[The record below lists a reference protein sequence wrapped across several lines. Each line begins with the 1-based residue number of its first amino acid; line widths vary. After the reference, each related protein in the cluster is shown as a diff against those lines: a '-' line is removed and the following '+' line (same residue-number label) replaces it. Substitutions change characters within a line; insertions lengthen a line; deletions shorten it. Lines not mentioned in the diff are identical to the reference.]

1 MGPHSML
8 EGCAKDNR
16 NGTAAIL
23 GFLFLLLG
31 AIASGAPFSAPT
43 RLSIDPSISVASA
56 SGFTSTISS
65 GTYFDYVLIIVMENH
80 AICDILT
87 SCGGTGTYMTTFA
100 SAHGLATKYVDCN
113 RPSLP
118 NYLCLAGGQDFG
130 CGGYDGNPHSNTC
143 TNLAWKSKNIVDLL
157 VNASLTW
164 KAYMEDMPS
173 NCYGSNSGRYAVRHD
188 PFVYFSNI
196 VNNGTRCSRVVPAG
210 SGDSALLNDLASTS
224 TASNYMWLTP
234 NLCNDMHDC
243 SVATGDTYLK
253 GLLPQILNSTV
264 FATTRAALLIAFD
277 EDSGGKGAPYMYT
290 VWAGPTAKT
299 TYTSAAAYNH
309 FSVLST
315 LELNWNLP
323 YLTSHDQGAPNM
335 SEFFTTSSKGPTAR
349 FTYSP
354 AWPQA
359 NANVTFDAS
368 ASSDSDP
375 NATLQFRWDWTN
387 DGTWDT
393 PWNGTPTA
401 GHPYA
406 AEGTYT
412 CHLEVQDSFG
422 FTANATHTVVVD
434 STPPNTA
441 ASLSGTTGSNGW
453 YRSSVKVTLTAT
465 DPLSG
470 VASTFYRVDAG
481 AWKKYTAAVTVGG
494 DGSHTVDYNSTD
506 RAGNVETIRSTPFK
520 LDTIAP
526 STAASLSGTLGGNG
540 TYYVGP
546 VNVTLTATDATSGV
560 ASTTY
565 RVDGGPSVTYIST
578 FTVSGNGTH
587 TVAFSATDNAGNVET
602 TKNVVVQIGKLIASP
617 PTTTLDVNGSSGT
630 NGWYVTSSTA
640 TLNATSPSGSAV
652 SIEYRL
658 DGGPWSAYTAPLAL
672 GDGVHVVDY
681 NATDANGMKEAT
693 KTATVRVDSIAPALW
708 GLEPSGR
715 SSTSNVT
722 ISWRSSDGGSGLSRF
737 EMSVDGAPFQSIGM
751 SSSLSLNLP
760 DGGHN
765 VWIRA
770 IDVAGNVATQVV
782 SFRVDT
788 NPFSLTG
795 PYYGVPLLLLIL
807 VPIWALIAGARRRR
821 RRRRARASQR
831 SIYVARQPV
840 YNGKR

>member
-1 MGPHSML
+1 M
-8 EGCAKDNR
+8 
-16 NGTAAIL
+16 
-23 GFLFLLLG
+23 
-31 AIASGAPFSAPT
+31 
-43 RLSIDPSISVASA
+43 
-56 SGFTSTISS
+56 
-65 GTYFDYVLIIVMENH
+65 
-80 AICDILT
+80 
-87 SCGGTGTYMTTFA
+87 
-100 SAHGLATKYVDCN
+100 
-113 RPSLP
+113 
-118 NYLCLAGGQDFG
+118 
-130 CGGYDGNPHSNTC
+130 
-143 TNLAWKSKNIVDLL
+143 
-157 VNASLTW
+157 
-164 KAYMEDMPS
+164 
-173 NCYGSNSGRYAVRHD
+173 
-188 PFVYFSNI
+188 
-196 VNNGTRCSRVVPAG
+196 
-210 SGDSALLNDLASTS
+210 
-224 TASNYMWLTP
+224 
-234 NLCNDMHDC
+234 
-243 SVATGDTYLK
+243 
-253 GLLPQILNSTV
+253 
-264 FATTRAALLIAFD
+264 
-277 EDSGGKGAPYMYT
+277 
-290 VWAGPTAKT
+290 
-299 TYTSAAAYNH
+299 
-309 FSVLST
+309 
-315 LELNWNLP
+315 
-323 YLTSHDQGAPNM
+323 
-335 SEFFTTSSKGPTAR
+335 
-349 FTYSP
+349 
-354 AWPQA
+354 
-359 NANVTFDAS
+359 
-368 ASSDSDP
+368 
-375 NATLQFRWDWTN
+375 
-387 DGTWDT
+387 
-393 PWNGTPTA
+393 
-401 GHPYA
+401 
-406 AEGTYT
+406 
-412 CHLEVQDSFG
+412 
-422 FTANATHTVVVD
+422 
-434 STPPNTA
+434 
-441 ASLSGTTGSNGW
+441 
-453 YRSSVKVTLTAT
+453 
-465 DPLSG
+465 
-470 VASTFYRVDAG
+470 
-481 AWKKYTAAVTVGG
+481 VGG

-672 GDGVHVVDY
+672 GDGVHLVDY

-840 YNGKR
+840 YDGKR